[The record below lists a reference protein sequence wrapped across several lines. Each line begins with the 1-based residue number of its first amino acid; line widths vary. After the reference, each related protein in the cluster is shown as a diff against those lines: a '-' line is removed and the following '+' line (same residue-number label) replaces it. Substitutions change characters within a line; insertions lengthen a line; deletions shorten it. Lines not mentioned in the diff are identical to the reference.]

1 MGNREHYM
9 KILYLQGISHPVIYP
24 ESLFCCLAFRAMPV
38 AATIE
43 AGPFAATTIASVYV
57 SAKGRG
63 AALLQRIKRSDDEA
77 VGLVL
82 FNVLSGETTYDL
94 G

>member
-1 MGNREHYM
+1 M
-9 KILYLQGISHPVIYP
+9 KILHIQGISHPVLYP

-57 SAKGRG
+57 SAKSRG
-63 AALLQRIKRSDDEA
+63 AALLQRIKRSDDKTIG
-77 VGLVL
+77 VVL